1 MRSRGIRWRNRAY
14 DYLKENGP
22 ATSSELLL
30 SVKNGE
36 GRTFIR
42 GAPRNASHVFQVMRV
57 DRRFNRKKVQVR
69 GTTNSYEV
77 VEWRLA
83 DEE

>member
-1 MRSRGIRWRNRAY
+1 MKTRGIRWRNRAY

-30 SVKNGE
+30 SVKNRE

-42 GAPRNASHVFQVMRV
+42 GSPRNASHAFQVMRV
-57 DRRFNRKKVQVR
+57 DKRFKRKKVRVR
-69 GTTNSYEV
+69 GTTGYYEV
-77 VEWRLA
+77 VEWGIR

>member
-1 MRSRGIRWRNRAY
+1 MKSRGIRWRNRAY
-14 DYLKENGP
+14 AYLKENGP

-30 SVKNGE
+30 SVKNRE

-42 GAPRNASHVFQVMRV
+42 GAPRNASHAFQVMRV
-57 DRRFNRKKVQVR
+57 DRRFNMKRVR
-69 GTTNSYEV
+69 VKGSTGYYQV
-77 VEWRLA
+77 VEWGLT